1 VGVGQEVRFVLEE
14 LGRIDQVGQVDH
26 ARVDQKVG
34 EVEEVLEERMFDLAQ
49 AVLGVLVEEQA
60 ELVES
65 GVLVS
70 L

>member
-1 VGVGQEVRFVLEE
+1 MGQEVRFVLEE